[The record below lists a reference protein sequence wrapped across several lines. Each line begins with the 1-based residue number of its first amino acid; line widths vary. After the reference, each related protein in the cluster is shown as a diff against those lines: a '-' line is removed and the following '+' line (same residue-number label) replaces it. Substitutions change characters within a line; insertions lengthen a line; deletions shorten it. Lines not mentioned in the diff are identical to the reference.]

1 MNGTEK
7 QIKWANNIMNDAL
20 NTIDANVN
28 RMEKENP
35 QLFRFEIQA
44 YNECKEEMQKLFA
57 ECEDAKKIIENR
69 DMFDPRR
76 INLIVQQRASQLKGT
91 GLSTEK

>member
-1 MNGTEK
+1 MKGTEK
-7 QIKWANNIMNDAL
+7 QIKWVQDIMNDAF
-20 NTIDANVN
+20 NTIDANVD
-28 RMEKENP
+28 RMEKQNP

-44 YNECKEEMQKLFA
+44 YNECRKMIQKSFK

-76 INLIVQQRASQLKGT
+76 ITSIAQQRANQLRGT
-91 GLSTEK
+91 GLR